1 VAKRFP
7 TSPWADESSYLAARL
22 SFLHA
27 AWGNAATGYAAYLR
41 KFPNGK
47 QRDSATYERAL
58 ALLADGKYA
67 SARSELR
74 ALAQA
79 TTSGGEAARL
89 RELEA
94 LAASK
99 GGEKEAA
106 SALWSDVVRSQPLSW
121 AAMAARARLAK
132 AGVEMPP
139 AIEPGDGSAGDP
151 IEFRLPPIAL
161 LYHRL
166 GLDGDAESY
175 LRAHEREAVAEQKSR
190 EKEALCAM
198 YGELGR
204 AARLYR
210 LGVEAVP
217 AALLARAPSPASEWG
232 WRCVYPRPYLD
243 RVHDI
248 EAREAL
254 PKGLIYAVMRQESA
268 FDPDAVSGARAVG
281 LLQLMP
287 ETARRLAAEVGTPLD
302 ERRLRAPAVNLDLGG
317 RYLAK
322 MLHAFNGSVPM
333 AAAAYNAGPR
343 AVRRWLERMKGL
355 DADLWVAMIPF
366 EETRIYV
373 SKVMS
378 NLARYAYL
386 EGGESALP
394 TMDLGLPANLATP
407 KEEGAEY

>member
-1 VAKRFP
+1 
-7 TSPWADESSYLAARL
+7 
-22 SFLHA
+22 
-27 AWGNAATGYAAYLR
+27 
-41 KFPNGK
+41 
-47 QRDSATYERAL
+47 
-58 ALLADGKYA
+58 
-67 SARSELR
+67 
-74 ALAQA
+74 
-79 TTSGGEAARL
+79 
-89 RELEA
+89 
-94 LAASK
+94 
-99 GGEKEAA
+99 
-106 SALWSDVVRSQPLSW
+106 
-121 AAMAARARLAK
+121 
-132 AGVEMPP
+132 
-139 AIEPGDGSAGDP
+139 
-151 IEFRLPPIAL
+151 
-161 LYHRL
+161 
-166 GLDGDAESY
+166 
-175 LRAHEREAVAEQKSR
+175 
-190 EKEALCAM
+190 
-198 YGELGR
+198 
-204 AARLYR
+204 
-210 LGVEAVP
+210 
-217 AALLARAPSPASEWG
+217 
-232 WRCVYPRPYLD
+232 
-243 RVHDI
+243 VHDI

-287 ETARRLAAEVGTPLD
+287 ETARRLAAEVGTPFD

-366 EETRIYV
+366 EETRVYV

-407 KEEGAEY
+407 QEEGAE